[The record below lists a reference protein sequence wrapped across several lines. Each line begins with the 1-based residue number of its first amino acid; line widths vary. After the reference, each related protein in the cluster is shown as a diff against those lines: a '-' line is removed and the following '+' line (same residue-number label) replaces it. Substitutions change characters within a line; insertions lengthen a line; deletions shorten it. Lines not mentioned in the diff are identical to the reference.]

1 MQKKIN
7 SINTGDLAL
16 KEEVATK
23 ADTTYVDKKDKQ
35 LKYHINHCNALI
47 ERRIRLYHTDG
58 RSKQLYRLNV
68 ETFAVEASRR
78 EFGGSVKGIGGGFD
92 GHKGRLF
99 HVDDKVKLI
108 YELDPDTLEEIKHA
122 PLPEKC
128 LGQGIGGDFDGEKLR
143 LFLVDSSNNNR
154 KIHELDIET
163 LQPKK
168 TVILNH
174 ITKLYGIDGIY
185 DGEDFR
191 ILATGV
197 HNNQGYI
204 FELNPDTLEEIKRT
218 PSISNK
224 PYGIT
229 GVYDGEKCRLFYCE
243 YQNNKIYELDIKDF
257 REIKSMQGPN
267 TFSFGLGAI
276 YDICPNSKLPC
287 GNAKTTSGSFNM
299 SFWQGTESDYAN
311 ILNKDEN
318 TIYFIEG

>member
-108 YELDPDTLEEIKHA
+108 YEL
-122 PLPEKC
+122 
-128 LGQGIGGDFDGEKLR
+128 
-143 LFLVDSSNNNR
+143 
-154 KIHELDIET
+154 
-163 LQPKK
+163 
-168 TVILNH
+168 
-174 ITKLYGIDGIY
+174 
-185 DGEDFR
+185 
-191 ILATGV
+191 
-197 HNNQGYI
+197 
-204 FELNPDTLEEIKRT
+204 NPDTLEEIKRT
-218 PSISNK
+218 PSISNR